1 MNVFVNDNMF
11 RVRVC
16 VTPETIQ
23 KGMMGQRFNSDFNG
37 MLFMMGQNEEQ
48 NFWMKNCLI
57 PLDIVFI
64 DDDLTINN
72 IQKSC
77 PPCSS
82 NDCEHYSGIGK
93 YVLELPSGTC
103 DDCGIEQGQK
113 IKISY

>member
-11 RVRVC
+11 KIRVC

-23 KGMMGQRFNSDFNG
+23 KD
-37 MLFMMGQNEEQ
+37 
-48 NFWMKNCLI
+48 CII

-64 DDDLTINN
+64 NDDMTIQS
-72 IQKSC
+72 IQKNC

-82 NDCEHYSGIGK
+82 NDCEHYLGHGK
-93 YVLELPSGTC
+93 YVLELAGGTC
-103 DDCGIEQGQK
+103 DECGIEKGQK

>member
-11 RVRVC
+11 KIRVC

-37 MLFMMGQNEEQ
+37 MLFMMGNNEEQ
-48 NFWMKNCLI
+48 SFWMKNCII

-64 DDDLTINN
+64 NDDMTIQS
-72 IQKSC
+72 IQKNC

-82 NDCEHYSGIGK
+82 NDCEHYPGHGK
-93 YVLELPSGTC
+93 YVLELAGGTC
-103 DDCGIEQGQK
+103 DECGIEKGQK

>member
-23 KGMMGQRFNSDFNG
+23 KGMMGQKFNSDFNG
-37 MLFMMGQNEEQ
+37 MLFMMGNNEEQ
-48 NFWMKNCLI
+48 SFWMKNCI
-57 PLDIVFI
+57 TPLDIVFVN
-64 DDDLTINN
+64 DDLTINN
-72 IQKSC
+72 IQKNC

-82 NDCEHYSGIGK
+82 NDCEHYSGHGK
-93 YVLELPSGTC
+93 YVLELEGGTC
-103 DDCGIEQGQK
+103 DKCGIEEGQK